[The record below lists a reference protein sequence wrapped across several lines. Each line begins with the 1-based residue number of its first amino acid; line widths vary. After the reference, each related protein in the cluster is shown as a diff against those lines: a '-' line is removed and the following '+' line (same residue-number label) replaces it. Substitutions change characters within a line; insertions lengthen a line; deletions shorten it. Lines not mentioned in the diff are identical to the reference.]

1 MKTQFIANVER
12 TGGIN
17 LTHISVTLRVGQ
29 TPNDRRVSESALYC
43 HAKPKLY
50 PNGVHYEMEIN
61 DDTVARLGIPKPF
74 IHAIKAEDG
83 KYFICYPHKME
94 TEDEAERIFRIWS
107 LGTVASMIQQED
119 VLTPN
124 FNLSTSVKDF
134 SEIMR
139 EKYGVWMRSFEER
152 YL

>member
-1 MKTQFIANVER
+1 MKTQFVSTVVQDEAL
-12 TGGIN
+12 N
-17 LTHISVTLRVGQ
+17 LVTLSVSLRVSQ
-29 TPNDRRVSESALYC
+29 TPDDRKISEEALYR
-43 HAKPKLY
+43 HAKPELY
-50 PNGVHYEMEIN
+50 PDGVHYEMYIN
-61 DDTVARLGIPKPF
+61 GKTVATLGIPKPF
-74 IHAIKAEDG
+74 IHAIKAKDG